1 MSYRIGSFN
10 CRHLGKASAAN
21 KDLSHIAQ
29 IINGEEFDVV
39 ALQEL
44 HGKAALQQLLDKLN
58 IGVGK
63 KFPWNGEADDEISDY
78 GFIWNENR
86 LRRVET
92 TMNGGK
98 RIYQPRIYKQ
108 YRLDRSLGQ
117 KKFVRNPYYARF
129 EPCHAASPFIELRL
143 VNTHIRFSKG
153 QDGTDDSS
161 PSAILMR
168 QNEFDV
174 LSRVIFPYIEDRVY
188 GNSRTESSYTIILGD
203 YNLNLKRE
211 HTHSPYLVEK
221 QRPIIDGKREKEL
234 ITAQDQ
240 LTTLKKP
247 KEPEKTGEEIKIVE
261 KETADNHPF
270 SNNFDHCTFNQLR
283 IPSIIQV
290 DAAGRYSCL
299 TEEGIPRLK
308 VSRVD
313 ILKYL
318 HNYETYLQ
326 TVSDHVPIK
335 IELILK

>member
-44 HGKAALQQLLDKLN
+44 HGKAALLQLLDKL
-58 IGVGK
+58 K
-63 KFPWNGEADDEISDY
+63 KEQTRPSLFDWDGEADNEVSDY
-78 GFIWNENR
+78 GFIWNKKR
-86 LRRVET
+86 LRCVET
-92 TMNGGK
+92 TVNGGK

-108 YRLDRSLGQ
+108 YRLDRTLGQ

-143 VNTHIRFSKG
+143 VNIHIRFSKG

-211 HTHSPYLVEK
+211 HTHSPYLAEK
-221 QRPIIDGKREKEL
+221 QRSIIDGRREKEL
-234 ITAQDQ
+234 MTTQDQ

-247 KEPEKTGEEIKIVE
+247 KEPEKIKIKE
-261 KETADNHPF
+261 KETADDNPF

-283 IPSIIQV
+283 IPSIIQI
-290 DAAGRYSCL
+290 DAAGQYSCL